1 LNQAPSPV
9 VSPIAPP
16 SKIRASDRIAE
27 VLRRE
32 IIAGQPIA
40 RTPALMARF
49 GVSRP
54 TLREAFRVLE
64 SEQLIEVRHGSRN
77 GVRPMRPGA
86 DSAAR
91 MMGQTLQA
99 SGTTIEQLYEAR
111 EAFEPFAAALLA
123 RRRDRR
129 DIVTL
134 RAALGHLS
142 ELVAAQAWPDLGA
155 ALARFHYEL
164 VALTGNQMLA
174 LTAATIATLLER
186 HQRNRN
192 VFVESVEP
200 DVATLEFRGRGV
212 RSIARLN
219 RLIEAGD
226 TEGAEA
232 HWRKHLSN
240 SADYWLSG
248 QDRHAIIDI
257 VGDPA

>member
-1 LNQAPSPV
+1 LTIAPSP
-9 VSPIAPP
+9 SPL
-16 SKIRASDRIAE
+16 KIRASDRIAE
-27 VLRRE
+27 ALRRE
-32 IIAGQPIA
+32 IIAGQPVA
-40 RTPALMARF
+40 RTPDLMARF

-77 GVRPMRPGA
+77 GVRPLRPGA

-91 MMGQTLQA
+91 MAGQTLQA

-111 EAFEPFAAALLA
+111 EAFEPYAAALLA

-129 DIVTL
+129 DIAAL
-134 RAALGHLS
+134 RASLGSLSALV
-142 ELVAAQAWPDLGA
+142 EAQAWPDLGA

-192 VFVESVEP
+192 VFVETVEP
-200 DVATLEFRGRGV
+200 DTAMLEFRGRGV
-212 RSIARLN
+212 RSIARLT

-226 TEGAEA
+226 ADGAEA
-232 HWRKHLSN
+232 HWRVHLGN
-240 SADYWLSG
+240 SADHWLSG
-248 QDRHAIIDI
+248 QDRHAVIDI
-257 VGDPA
+257 LGDPA